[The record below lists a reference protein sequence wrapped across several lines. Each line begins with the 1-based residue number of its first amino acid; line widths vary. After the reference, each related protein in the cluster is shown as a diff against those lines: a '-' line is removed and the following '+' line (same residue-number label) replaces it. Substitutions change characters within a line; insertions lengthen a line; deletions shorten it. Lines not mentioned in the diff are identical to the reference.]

1 MENKTRWLDRP
12 VHASL
17 PAITNEVFLFALVIL
32 AALFTRFY
40 LLEARVMSHDESLHT
55 YFSYLLYKGQGYQH
69 TPMMHGPYQFHNIA
83 LIYYMFGVSD
93 FTSRI
98 PAVLFSIA
106 TVGMVW
112 HWRRYLGKAGALIA
126 GVLLVIS
133 PFMLYYGRYVRN
145 ESFVGFSGIV
155 MLYVILRYLETGGTK
170 YIYLLSAALA
180 LHFTAKETSFIYTA
194 QALIFLAVYFIARV
208 TRAPWEG
215 QEGKYRAFIITL
227 AVSILLVGATLGLG
241 LANRDE
247 SALSAGQTVSPA
259 NPDVAAGPFA
269 AAASAFNPTPIVA
282 LLALVALIAAA
293 VLLILGYTW
302 QALRTERSFDLLIIT
317 GTTVLPMLSPFLVK
331 FVDGIASRYVSSWV
345 PVAIPSTGP
354 EIEAIASHP
363 NALALISGAAILC
376 ILAAIIIGMLW
387 NREVWSRA
395 AAIFWI
401 PFTVLYTTVFTN
413 SVGFVTGLIGSLGYW
428 LVQQDVERGSQ
439 PPYYYVLVQIPIYEF
454 LPAIGVLLAII
465 VGIKRLLKE
474 RPAQVDEISDPSAIQ
489 LPAEEFHFSNTF
501 GLLLFW
507 SITSIAAFSYAGER
521 MPWLTYHMA
530 LPMILLTGWALGY
543 LIDSTDW
550 SALRERQPLI
560 LLGALFVLATS
571 LTSGLLALAGPTP
584 PFSGKDIAS
593 LQATTEFILPALV
606 AIVSAFIIANLLRGW
621 SWTQF
626 ARTLTFVF
634 FILLGVLT
642 ARASFRASYVNYNN
656 ATEYLVYAHG
666 AGGVKEVIAQATEIS
681 RRTTG
686 GMSMPI
692 AYDSNAPDTGVSWP
706 MVWYLRDFTN
716 QRSFDQPTRSLR
728 DSVVVIVDDKNFDK
742 IESALGP
749 GFYRFDYI
757 RMWWPNQDY
766 FGVSYPRDPEQEFY
780 ADYPCRG
787 VLSFYKLFKSK
798 DYTRLCNAIMDPN
811 IRAGIWDIWF
821 DRDYTRYAT
830 ATGNVNM
837 TLADWSPADKMRM
850 YIRADVANQMWNYG
864 VAAAPI
870 IPEVDPYIV
879 GTVSL
884 TADLI
889 IDANSLQSTG
899 LNAPRGL
906 AFAPD
911 GTLYVADSRNH
922 RILHLAADGS
932 RLGEWGTFADGV
944 NIPNPIGTFN
954 EPWGVAVGP
963 DGSVYVSDTWNNR
976 IQKFSAA
983 GKPLT
988 MWGVYGQAET
998 PDAFWG
1004 PRGIAVD
1011 AQGNVYV
1018 ADTGNKRIAIFDGN
1032 GKFINQFGTAG
1043 FEPGQ
1048 FDEPVG
1054 VAIAPNGVVYVTDT
1068 WNQRV
1073 QGFTST
1079 VDGSFYVPFVQWDIN
1094 GWFGQSLDNKPFIA
1108 VNAAG
1113 HVFITD
1119 PEGFRV
1125 IEFDGQGKFIRT
1137 WGDFG
1142 ANLNQFGMAAAVTV
1156 DSEGHI
1162 WVTDAVNQRILR
1174 FTLP

>member
-12 VHASL
+12 VHPSL
-17 PAITNEVFLFALVIL
+17 PALTNEIFLFALVIL

-40 LLEARVMSHDESLHT
+40 MLETRVMSHDESLHT

-112 HWRRYLGKAGALIA
+112 HWRRYLGQAGALIA
-126 GVLLVIS
+126 GLLLVIS

-155 MLYVILRYLETGGTK
+155 MLYVILRYLETGATK
-170 YIYLLSAALA
+170 YIYLLAAALV
-180 LHFTAKETSFIYTA
+180 LHFTTKETSFIYAA
-194 QALIFLAVYFIARV
+194 QALIFLAIYFIARV

-215 QEGKYRAFIITL
+215 QKNKYRAFIISL
-227 AVSILLVGATLGLG
+227 AVAILLVGATLGLG
-241 LANRDE
+241 LSHRSE
-247 SALSAGQTVSPA
+247 SALDAGLSVSPE
-259 NPDVAAGPFA
+259 NPLAAL
-269 AAASAFNPTPIVA
+269 ASGFNVTPLVA
-282 LLALVALIAAA
+282 LLALFALVAAA
-293 VLLILGYTW
+293 IFLIQGYSW
-302 QALRTERSFDLLIIT
+302 QRVRTERSFDLLMII
-317 GTTVLPMLSPFLVK
+317 GTTVLPMLSAFLVK
-331 FVDGIASRYVSSWV
+331 FVDGIASRYVTGWM
-345 PVAIPSTGP
+345 PVAIPSTAP
-354 EIEAIASHP
+354 EIEAIGKQA
-363 NALALISGAAILC
+363 NALGLISGAAILC
-376 ILAAIIIGMLW
+376 ILAAILIGLLW

-428 LVQQDVERGSQ
+428 LVQQGVERGSQ
-439 PPYYYVLVQIPIYEF
+439 PMYYYVLIQIPIYEF
-454 LPAIGVLLAII
+454 LPAIGMLLAIV
-465 VGIKRLLKE
+465 VGIKRLLAQQ
-474 RPAQVDEISDPSAIQ
+474 PAQVEEISDAPIVER
-489 LPAEEFHFSNTF
+489 PAEEFHFSNTF
-501 GLLLFW
+501 SLLLFW
-507 SITSIAAFSYAGER
+507 CITSIAAFSYAGER

-530 LPMILLTGWALGY
+530 WPMILLTAWALGY

-550 SALRERQPLI
+550 SALRERHPWI
-560 LLGALFVLATS
+560 LLGALFVFATS
-571 LTSGLLALAGPTP
+571 LTSGLLALAGPTA
-584 PFSGKDIAS
+584 PFSGKDLAS
-593 LQATTEFILPALV
+593 LQATTEFLLPAVV
-606 AIVSAFIIANLLRGW
+606 AIASSFVLFHLLRGW

-642 ARASFRASYVNYNN
+642 ARASFRASYVNYND

-666 AGGVKEVIAQATEIS
+666 AGGVKEVIEQAAEIS
-681 RRTTG
+681 QRTTG
-686 GMSMPI
+686 GMSVAI
-692 AYDSNAPDTGVSWP
+692 AYDASAPDTGVSWP
-706 MVWYLRDFTN
+706 FVWYLRDFTN
-716 QRSFDQPTRSLR
+716 QRSFDKPSRSLR
-728 DSVVVIVDDKNFDK
+728 ESVVVIVDEKNFNN
-742 IESALGP
+742 IEAALGP
-749 GFYRFDYI
+749 GYYRFDYI

-766 FGVSYPRDPEQEFY
+766 FGLSFPRDPNQEFY

-787 VLSFYKLFKSK
+787 ILSFYKLFKSK
-798 DYTRLCNAIMDPN
+798 DYTRVCNAITDPN

-821 DRDYTRYAT
+821 NRDYTRYAL
-830 ATGNVNM
+830 ATGNINM
-837 TLADWSPADKMRM
+837 TLANWSPADKMRM
-850 YIRADVANQMWNYG
+850 YIRQDVADQIWNYG
-864 VAAAPI
+864 VAAPVVTQ
-870 IPEVDPYIV
+870 VDPYEAKTI
-879 GTVSL
+879 SL
-884 TADLI
+884 TADLV
-889 IDANSLQSTG
+889 IDVNSLQTTG
-899 LNAPRGL
+899 LNAPRGI

-922 RILHLAADGS
+922 RILHLSADGS
-932 RLGEWGTFADGV
+932 LINEWGSFADGA

-976 IQKFSAA
+976 IQKFSAD

-988 MWGVYGQAET
+988 MWGTYGQAET

-1011 AQGNVYV
+1011 AQGHVYI
-1018 ADTGNKRIAIFDGN
+1018 ADTGNKRIVIFDKN
-1032 GKFINQFGTAG
+1032 GTYVNQFGTAG
-1043 FEPGQ
+1043 FEAGQ

-1054 VAIAPNGVVYVTDT
+1054 VAIAPNGVIYVTDT

-1079 VDGSFYVPFVQWDIN
+1079 VDGEFYVPFIQWDIS
-1094 GWFGQSLDNKPFIA
+1094 GWFGQSLDNKPFIT

-1125 IEFDGQGKFIRT
+1125 IEFDGNGNFIRA
-1137 WGDFG
+1137 WGGFG
-1142 ANLNQFGMAAAVTV
+1142 VNLNEFGIAAAIAV
-1156 DSEGHI
+1156 DAEGHI
-1162 WVTDAVNQRILR
+1162 WVTDAGNQRILR